1 MDNSIVDKMKAM
13 GDPTR
18 LRLLALLQD
27 QELTVGSLVEILL
40 MAQSGISR
48 HLKVLLD
55 ARLVE
60 LRRAGTSSYYRIA
73 DEIDDDI
80 LNYLGRVWASD
91 DTFQAD
97 RIKRKKVLDER
108 RKKALTYFESV
119 ADEWDEITS
128 SYFPD
133 ESRRDAALALL
144 DPKATI
150 VDIGCGTGKSAAMI
164 APFVGK
170 VIGIDH
176 SRAMLAKAKER
187 AKEIGVKNVDFR
199 VADWHKLPLKANSA
213 DAAWSTMALHHE
225 EDPTILLKE
234 LVRVVKPG
242 GVVLIVDLRKHDYD
256 WLRDEMH
263 DVWLGFEE
271 ADIKRFFR
279 KSGLSDPHYIN
290 LSVCRGQSETRQG
303 AKAEIDTFMARG
315 TVKTK

>member
-1 MDNSIVDKMKAM
+1 MKAL

-27 QELTVGSLVEILL
+27 QELSVGSLVDILR

-55 ARLVE
+55 SGLVE
-60 LRRAGTSSYYRIA
+60 LRKAGTSSYYRIA
-73 DEIDDDI
+73 DEIEEDI
-80 LNYLGRVWASD
+80 LNYLTPIWASD
-91 DTFQAD
+91 DIFQAD
-97 RIKRKKVLDER
+97 RITRKHVLDER
-108 RKKALTYFESV
+108 RKKTLTYFESV

-128 SYFPD
+128 TYFPD
-133 ESRRDAALALL
+133 ESRRDAALGFL

-150 VDIGCGTGKSAAMI
+150 VDIGCGTGKSTATI

-170 VIGIDH
+170 IIGVDH
-176 SRAMLAKAKER
+176 SRAMLAKAKQR
-187 AKEIGVKNVDFR
+187 AKDLGLKNCDFR
-199 VADWHKLPLKANSA
+199 LADWHKLPLKANSA

-234 LVRVVKPG
+234 MGRIVKRA
-242 GVVLIVDLRKHDYD
+242 GVVMIVDLKKHDYD

-271 ADIKRFFR
+271 ADIRRFYR
-279 KSGLSDPHYIN
+279 KSGLGDPVFTA
-290 LSVCRGQSETRQG
+290 LDVCRGQSETRRG
-303 AKAEIDTFMARG
+303 AKAEIDIFMARG
-315 TVKTK
+315 IVK

>member
-1 MDNSIVDKMKAM
+1 MVSNIVDKMKAL

-27 QELTVGSLVEILL
+27 QELPVGSLVEILA

-55 ARLVE
+55 AELVE
-60 LRRAGTSSYYRIA
+60 LRKAGTSSYYRISEDI
-73 DEIDDDI
+73 DEEI
-80 LNYLGRVWASD
+80 LNYLARAWAED
-91 DTFQAD
+91 EVFQAD
-97 RIKRKKVLDER
+97 RIKRKQVLDER
-108 RKKALTYFESV
+108 RKKALSYFESV

-133 ESRRDAALALL
+133 ESRRDAALGLL
-144 DPKATI
+144 DSKATI
-150 VDIGCGTGKSAAMI
+150 VDIGCGTGKSAATI

-170 VIGIDH
+170 VIGVDH
-176 SRAMLAKAKER
+176 SRAMLAKAKHR
-187 AKEIGVKNVDFR
+187 AKELGLKNCDFR
-199 VADWHKLPLKANSA
+199 LADWHKLPVKTNSA

-234 LVRVVKPG
+234 MARVVKPG
-242 GVVLIVDLRKHDYD
+242 GSVLIVDLKKHDYD

-271 ADIKRFFR
+271 SDVRRFFR
-279 KSGLSDPHYIN
+279 KSGLGEPVFTD
-290 LSVCRGQSETRQG
+290 LSVCRGQSETRHG
-303 AKAEIDTFMARG
+303 AKAEMDIFMARG
-315 TVKTK
+315 TVK